1 MNHPNTYRHNPQ
13 WASFQ
18 MSTLQNPDLQ
28 IPNERKLCSIHSAFT
43 RRNLCHTFKK
53 KFFGTL
59 IIWLVL
65 FFFFFVFFFSIK
77 KKGWQVG
84 GHYISKTL
92 ERRRSTCHPWLR
104 HWNVHKKVMC
114 LILLWILWSCEINVP
129 SADIMVNPKIP
140 HLSPDDAC
148 LTFQVIQQFKNVS
161 CL

>member
-1 MNHPNTYRHNPQ
+1 MFRPLFYFRL
-13 WASFQ
+13 AYCEI
-18 MSTLQNPDLQ
+18 PDLC
-28 IPNERKLCSIHSAFT
+28 IPNERKLFIIHSASIQKTKSLPYFQ
-43 RRNLCHTFKK
+43 K

-65 FFFFFVFFFSIK
+65 FFLFFCFFFSIK

-92 ERRRSTCHPWLR
+92 KRRRSTCYPRLR
-104 HWNVHKKVMC
+104 HWNIHKKVMC